1 MRIFCGAKLV
11 FFPNGRPITSRNLMG
26 TCGYVPRRAA
36 CAALWMPPR
45 INNEKDS
52 SNKLYFLSLLSDIK
66 TKLK

>member
-1 MRIFCGAKLV
+1 
-11 FFPNGRPITSRNLMG
+11 MG

-66 TKLK
+66 TKLI